1 MAAGRRG
8 LKIKPIKP
16 FSFNQTLSHL
26 GSPDHRSDVSENNN
40 NLNFLLSN
48 RSSIYNINANVNYIQ
63 KNRDLPESL
72 RRWKNL
78 DSSTTNYASNSDQ
91 LNLED
96 KSNAWYSSNQIRYET
111 NSKNILKTEQD
122 MPDFQVNMNAKYN
135 IYDNMII
142 QGNDQQKYSTKAKIT
157 RNKNMVNQAINQC
170 APYIPNSTS
179 KYSKASNTRNGKNL
193 QKIQLKY

>member
-1 MAAGRRG
+1 M
-8 LKIKPIKP
+8 
-16 FSFNQTLSHL
+16 
-26 GSPDHRSDVSENNN
+26 
-40 NLNFLLSN
+40 
-48 RSSIYNINANVNYIQ
+48 
-63 KNRDLPESL
+63 PESL

-111 NSKNILKTEQD
+111 NAKNILKTEQD

-157 RNKNMVNQAINQC
+157 RNKHVQSKKVQC
-170 APYIPNSTS
+170 FGRMSKMNTCKVKHLLWILESTLTS
-179 KYSKASNTRNGKNL
+179 FQSS
-193 QKIQLKY
+193 